1 MEVLMRTHLQHLRG
15 AAFALALVV
24 GGAAAA
30 TPIATAAEETTT
42 MTVKVKGPGA
52 NKMTI
57 TPYSIAQEKA
67 GAAPFRTWE
76 GKPLSVK
83 KKKVTFKIPTAYTDS
98 MSLMVQAPWETGD
111 AGYVPM
117 AALSKDGGYC
127 YPGTKK
133 ARAKINLKVV
143 KQKVEGYGD
152 TAVIPNAYW
161 VKAGKPDTPP
171 GHQDAPY
178 CEVSR

>member
-1 MEVLMRTHLQHLRG
+1 M
-15 AAFALALVV
+15 AIALA
-24 GGAAAA
+24 GGLLASTAPVAS
-30 TPIATAAEETTT
+30 AAEETTT
-42 MTVKVKGPGA
+42 VIVTVKGPGA

-57 TPYSIAQEKA
+57 TPYSIAQEEP
-67 GAAPFRTWE
+67 GGAPFRTWE

-83 KKKVTFKIPTAYTDS
+83 KKKVTFTIPTDYTDS
-98 MSLMVQAPWETGD
+98 MSLMVQAPWESGD

-117 AALSKDGGYC
+117 AALSKDGGFC

-133 ARAKINLKVV
+133 ARVKIKLKVV
-143 KQKVEGYGD
+143 KQKVEGYGE

>member
-1 MEVLMRTHLQHLRG
+1 MRRIFARASG
-15 AAFALALVV
+15 VGMAIALA
-24 GGAAAA
+24 GGLLASTAPVASAAK
-30 TPIATAAEETTT
+30 EMTTV
-42 MTVKVKGPGA
+42 TVKVKGPVA

-57 TPYSIAQEKA
+57 TPYSIAQEEP
-67 GAAPFRTWE
+67 GGAPFRTWE

-83 KKKVTFKIPTAYTDS
+83 KKKVTFTIPTDYTDS
-98 MSLMVQAPWETGD
+98 MSLMVQAPWESGD

-133 ARAKINLKVV
+133 ARVKIKIKVV
-143 KQKVEGYGD
+143 EQKVEGYGE
-152 TAVIPNAYW
+152 TAVIPNADW

>member
-1 MEVLMRTHLQHLRG
+1 MRRIFARASG
-15 AAFALALVV
+15 VGMAIALA
-24 GGAAAA
+24 GGLLASTAPVAS
-30 TPIATAAEETTT
+30 AAEEMTTV
-42 MTVKVKGPGA
+42 TVKVKGPGA

-57 TPYSIAQEKA
+57 TPYSIAQEKPG
-67 GAAPFRTWE
+67 GAPSRTWE

-83 KKKVTFKIPTAYTDS
+83 KKKVTFTIPTDYTDS
-98 MSLMVQAPWETGD
+98 MSLMVQAPWESGD

-133 ARAKINLKVV
+133 ARVKIKLKVV
-143 KQKVEGYGD
+143 KQKVEGYGE

>member
-1 MEVLMRTHLQHLRG
+1 M
-15 AAFALALVV
+15 AIALA
-24 GGAAAA
+24 GGLLASTAPVAS
-30 TPIATAAEETTT
+30 AAEEMTTV
-42 MTVKVKGPGA
+42 TVKVKGPGA

-57 TPYSIAQEKA
+57 TPYSIAQEEP
-67 GAAPFRTWE
+67 GGAPFRTWE

-83 KKKVTFKIPTAYTDS
+83 KKKVTFTIPTDYTDS
-98 MSLMVQAPWETGD
+98 MSLMVQAPWESGD

-133 ARAKINLKVV
+133 ARVKIKIKVV
-143 KQKVEGYGD
+143 EQKVEGYGE

>member
-1 MEVLMRTHLQHLRG
+1 MRRIFARASG
-15 AAFALALVV
+15 VGVAIALA
-24 GGAAAA
+24 GGLLASTAPVAS
-30 TPIATAAEETTT
+30 AAEEMTTV
-42 MTVKVKGPGA
+42 TVKVKGPGA

-57 TPYSIAQEKA
+57 TPYSIAQEEP
-67 GAAPFRTWE
+67 GGAPFRTWE

-83 KKKVTFKIPTAYTDS
+83 KKKVTFTIPTAYTDS
-98 MSLMVQAPWETGD
+98 MSLMVQAPWESGD

-133 ARAKINLKVV
+133 ARVKIKLKVV
-143 KQKVEGYGD
+143 KQKVEGYGE

>member
-1 MEVLMRTHLQHLRG
+1 MRRIFARASG
-15 AAFALALVV
+15 VGMAIALA
-24 GGAAAA
+24 GGLLASTAPVAS
-30 TPIATAAEETTT
+30 AAEEMTTV
-42 MTVKVKGPGA
+42 TVKVKGPGA

-57 TPYSIAQEKA
+57 TPYSIAQEEP
-67 GAAPFRTWE
+67 GGAPFRTWE

-83 KKKVTFKIPTAYTDS
+83 KKKVTFTIPTAYTDS
-98 MSLMVQAPWETGD
+98 MSLMVQAPWESGD

-133 ARAKINLKVV
+133 ARVKIKIKVV
-143 KQKVEGYGD
+143 EQKVEGYGE

>member
-1 MEVLMRTHLQHLRG
+1 MRRIFARASG
-15 AAFALALVV
+15 VGMAIALA
-24 GGAAAA
+24 GGLLASTAPVAS
-30 TPIATAAEETTT
+30 AAEEMTTV
-42 MTVKVKGPGA
+42 TVKVKGPGA

-57 TPYSIAQEKA
+57 TPYSIAQEEP
-67 GAAPFRTWE
+67 GGAPFRTWE

-83 KKKVTFKIPTAYTDS
+83 KKKVTFTIPTDYTDS
-98 MSLMVQAPWETGD
+98 MSLMVQAPWESGD

-133 ARAKINLKVV
+133 ARVKIKIKVV
-143 KQKVEGYGD
+143 EQKVEGYGE